1 VARRIAHI
9 VGFMGLVVSIPNTL
23 DYVKA
28 SLVDASYV
36 FGTLHYFMYEH
47 TYKLHERIMLL
58 LVNCTVDLQVMKK
71 PIFSWFCVVGLLGHL
86 I

>member
-1 VARRIAHI
+1 
-9 VGFMGLVVSIPNTL
+9 MVSIPNTL
-23 DYVKA
+23 DYVKV

-36 FGTLHYFMYEH
+36 FGTSHYFMYEL
-47 TYKLHERIMLL
+47 TYKLHERTMLL

-71 PIFSWFCVVGLLGHL
+71 PIFSWCCVVGLLGHL